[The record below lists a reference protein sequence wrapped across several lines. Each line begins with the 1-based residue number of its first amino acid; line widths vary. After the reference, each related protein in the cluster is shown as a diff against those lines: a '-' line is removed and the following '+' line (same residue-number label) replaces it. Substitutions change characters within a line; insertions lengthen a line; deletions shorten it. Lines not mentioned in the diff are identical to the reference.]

1 MTDLDIYLMKSE
13 IAYLR
18 KRIEEL
24 ESGEVY
30 SGLIKEISLMRVELD
45 ALREDSV
52 RLADI
57 RRMLDV

>member
-24 ESGEVY
+24 ENGSVY
-30 SGLIKEISLMRVELD
+30 TGLINEISKLRVELD
-45 ALREDSV
+45 AYRLDSV
-52 RLADI
+52 KLEDV
-57 RRMLDV
+57 RRILG